1 MTWKHILPVAL
12 LAAAAATAL
21 GFFWPF
27 GNGKTT
33 LRLPGVVETQE
44 IRLGSK
50 VGGRVA
56 EIGALEG
63 DLVPGGKVLVR
74 FEVPEL
80 EAQLRQAQARLAVAE
95 AELEEALVGARPEE
109 KEAARA
115 AAEAASARWERVK
128 AGWRDEEKRQ
138 ARSELET
145 AEADLKLAREEF
157 ERVDRLYSQGTE
169 QRAVWDAA
177 LAARNRATGRVAT
190 AQARVD
196 MLAAGS
202 RVEDIAEA
210 AADLRRA
217 QAQYDLILAGTRTED
232 IAQAKA
238 RVEEA
243 RARVTELQANLKEAA
258 VLAPEAAVVEV
269 LAVRK
274 GDLVAPNQPVVRVL
288 RADDL
293 WVRVYVPETEL
304 GKVRL
309 GQEVTVTIDSYKK
322 EFPGTIIQI
331 NGVSEFTP
339 RNVQSADERRHQV
352 FGIKVQV
359 KQPADPNQRIFKS
372 GMAAEVTVPLQAAP

>member
-1 MTWKHILPVAL
+1 MTWKLILPVAL
-12 LAAAAATAL
+12 IVAATAAL

-27 GNGKTT
+27 GNGAKE

-56 EIGALEG
+56 EIGAREG
-63 DLVPGGKVLVR
+63 DLVSSGTVLLR
-74 FEVPEL
+74 FAAPEV
-80 EAQLRQAQARLAVAE
+80 EAQLVQAKARLAAVE
-95 AELEEALVGARPEE
+95 AELEKALAGARPEE

-115 AAEAASARWERVK
+115 AAEAASARWERVR
-128 AGWRDEEKRQ
+128 AGWREEEKRQ
-138 ARSELET
+138 ARSELES
-145 AEADLKLAREEF
+145 AEADLKLARTEF
-157 ERVDRLYSQGTE
+157 ERIDRLYSQGTE
-169 QRAVWDAA
+169 SRAVWDTA
-177 LAARNRATGRVAT
+177 LAARNRAAGRAD
-190 AQARVD
+190 AAKARVD

-202 RVEDIAEA
+202 RPEDIAEA
-210 AADLRRA
+210 AAELRRA
-217 QAQYDLILAGTRTED
+217 QAQYDLILAGTRAED
-232 IAQAKA
+232 VAQAKA
-238 RVEEA
+238 RADEA
-243 RARVTELQANLKEAA
+243 RARITELEVHLKEAV
-258 VLAPEAAVVEV
+258 VLAPESVVIEV

-309 GQEVTVTIDSYKK
+309 GQAVNVTIDSYKT

-331 NGVSEFTP
+331 NGISEFTP

-352 FGIKVQV
+352 FGVKVQV
-359 KQPADPNQRIFKS
+359 KQPADPSQRVFKS
-372 GMAAEVTVPLQAAP
+372 GMAAEVTVPLREAP